1 MNTPNSTPRSKASS
15 PKNELN
21 FNRSSILY
29 FQIGLI
35 LGLLAVYVALEYA
48 IRTPV
53 IPQDSFSEVKNDHF
67 ELAPEPF
74 KVEKEMV
81 IPLPENPKPKSQ
93 NVTKLTPNLK
103 TIDNDSGIE
112 TKILS
117 QPQNSGA
124 ELKPDDINVVLPP
137 EDMPI
142 IMVEKV
148 PVFPGCEHLRT
159 NDEQRNCLSDK
170 IHKIIQKNFNT
181 GLAQDYGLTGK
192 QVIGVQFK
200 IDSNGHV
207 VEIETRAP
215 HPALEKE
222 AIRVLNKVPDMTPG
236 KHNGK
241 PVNVKYALP
250 IKFVIN

>member
-1 MNTPNSTPRSKASS
+1 MITRNSSKTAKSS
-15 PKNELN
+15 SKKNDLN
-21 FNRSSILY
+21 LNKSSIVY

-35 LGLLAVYVALEYA
+35 ICLLMAYFAFE
-48 IRTPV
+48 
-53 IPQDSFSEVKNDHF
+53 FSLSSTITSGNNLSKVTDDNF
-67 ELAPEPF
+67 ELPAEPF
-74 KVEKEMV
+74 KVYIEPIVEA
-81 IPLPENPKPKSQ
+81 PKPKPNKSR
-93 NVTKLTPNLK
+93 VLTTSVNA
-103 TIDNDSGIE
+103 IDDTAQGESVIVH
-112 TKILS
+112 
-117 QPQNSGA
+117 QPVIPGD
-124 ELKPDDINVVLPP
+124 ELEPGDIHVVLPP
-137 EDMPI
+137 EDMSI

-148 PVFPGCEHLRT
+148 PVFPGCEHLQT
-159 NDEQRNCLSDK
+159 NEEQRKCLSDN

-181 GLAQDYGLTGK
+181 NLAQDYGLNGK

-200 IDSNGHV
+200 IDNNGNV

-222 AIRVLNKVPDMTPG
+222 TIRVLNKVPMMTPG